1 MEKIKTEQGLF
12 HPLTIHSPLKCGTNG
27 LAVTLYFAGAGGLTP
42 PPPAP
47 APAPAPAL
55 AASFPSRRWARGLGW
70 RFIGSQP

>member
-1 MEKIKTEQGLF
+1 MEKIKTEQGLC

-27 LAVTLYFAGAGGLTP
+27 LVVTLYFAGADGFTP
-42 PPPAP
+42 PP
-47 APAPAPAL
+47 PAPAPAL